1 MDMIRNASNT
11 YRLATSN
18 IYKMPNIAM
27 HMFKI
32 LLINI
37 RATGLNMKYDMKI
50 DFAKRLCH

>member
-1 MDMIRNASNT
+1 
-11 YRLATSN
+11 
-18 IYKMPNIAM
+18 M

-37 RATGLNMKYDMKI
+37 RATGLNMKDDMKI